1 MKQYSFS
8 EAQTRIQ
15 SILNSDNYEA
25 VLTSAAN
32 DLINKKRVS
41 DNPELE
47 ELQMK
52 ILIDCLEACEKNKF
66 QTVYVD
72 FLIKKLTAGLL
83 E

>member
-1 MKQYSFS
+1 MRQHSFL
-8 EAQTRIQ
+8 EAQKRIQ
-15 SILNSDNYEA
+15 SILNSENYEQI
-25 VLTSAAN
+25 LTSSAN
-32 DLINKKRVS
+32 DLIKKKRVS
-41 DNPELE
+41 DDPQIE

-52 ILIDCLEACEKNKF
+52 IFIDCLEACEKNKF